1 MLAGRLAG
9 TRMTGRHELDEAFWA
24 SSFGSSLFE
33 GFCRTFFRWYSP
45 LTVEGQHHLPNGPFL
60 ICSNHTSH
68 ADSAVLMTASGRRF
82 SSFALMGARDYFFQS
97 RYRRWLVS
105 RLMNVIPVDRQ
116 LGSKSLAVCLATCR
130 RFLERTEGALI
141 FYPEGTR
148 SPDGEMQPFKA
159 GAGLFAIELGVPVVP
174 AYVEGTH
181 RILPKGSYLPRAA
194 RVTVRFGKPLV
205 LAQSISEP
213 IGESSN
219 CPSARDRRR
228 RVIEQ
233 LTESIRML
241 RLGRQSGELVASV
254 GQKG

>member
-9 TRMTGRHELDEAFWA
+9 TRMTGGHESDEVFWA
-24 SSFGSSLFE
+24 SAFGNSLFE
-33 GFCRTFFRWYSP
+33 GFCRNFFRWYSP
-45 LTVEGQHHLPNGPFL
+45 LTVEGQHYLPDGPFL

-68 ADSAVLMTASGRRF
+68 ADSAVLMTASGRPF

-97 RYRRWLVS
+97 RHRHWLVS
-105 RLMNVIPVDRQ
+105 QLMNVIPVDRQ

-130 RFLERTEGALI
+130 QFLERTEGALI
-141 FYPEGTR
+141 LYPEGTR

-174 AYVEGTH
+174 AYIEGTH

-194 RVTVRFGKPLV
+194 RVTVRFGEPLV
-205 LAQSISEP
+205 MARSGAGAINELTT
-213 IGESSN
+213 

-241 RLGRQSGELVASV
+241 RLGRQSGGLVASV